1 MSDKIIACGLTL
13 KEIEKLADKV
23 EKGNLSKIKIK
34 NDDSEVCIEKSSA
47 PVMAAVPPMPMPVQS
62 AAVPASVP
70 AEAAAVTG
78 EEKTYDGNVVKS
90 PIVGTYYAAPA
101 PDKDPFVTVGKQVAK
116 GDVIMIIE
124 SMKLMNEVQSELDGV
139 VTEILVDNGE
149 PVEYGQPIMVIK

>member
-1 MSDKIIACGLTL
+1 MSEKIIACNLSL
-13 KEIEKLADKV
+13 SDIEKLADKV
-23 EKGNLSKIKIK
+23 ENGSLSKIKIK
-34 NDDSEVCIEKSSA
+34 NDDGEICIEKSTS
-47 PVMAAVPPMPMPVQS
+47 PVMTALPPMPMQAPV
-62 AAVPASVP
+62 VPT
-70 AEAAAVTG
+70 AEASSAQESS
-78 EEKTYDGNVVKS
+78 EEKTYDGNIVRS

-101 PDKDPFVTVGKQVAK
+101 PDKEPFVTVGKQVSK